1 MDVKLIKANKNK
13 PARVEVR
20 WSKGSANVLLVVGLD
35 GYNHKYYKPGG
46 HWGTNTLGKNIHLSM
61 NGPLMLTFDEMG
73 KFMNELGQAVNEAQ
87 RKLRELT

>member
-20 WSKGSANVLLVVGLD
+20 WSKGTANVLLIVGLD
-35 GYNHKYYKPGG
+35 GYNHKYYKPEGR
-46 HWGTNTLGKNIHLSM
+46 WSTNTLGKNIHLSM
-61 NGPLMLTFDEMG
+61 NGPLIMTFDEMG
-73 KFMNELGQAVNEAQ
+73 QFMNEIGQAVNEAK